1 MNTEDN
7 IKVKNTYSI
16 KKIFQKNKPQIIS
29 VLCLKYHPVYVYN
42 GRMTRTWTIHT
53 MEQYH
58 PSCASRPIK
67 HTPVRVLCND
77 NIVHWTLYEH
87 KTVLVAIAH
96 QNTTTTVAITMPFW
110 LFR

>member
-1 MNTEDN
+1 
-7 IKVKNTYSI
+7 
-16 KKIFQKNKPQIIS
+16 
-29 VLCLKYHPVYVYN
+29 
-42 GRMTRTWTIHT
+42 MTQTWTIHT

-67 HTPVRVLCND
+67 HKPVHVLCND

-96 QNTTTTVAITMPFW
+96 HNTTTTTFSYYHHYTVSDIPITIYLRVMTSMVKKHLSVTSIFTSIDTFYR
-110 LFR
+110 LGL